1 MYFQGWFVDE
11 RTSNDAGIDAF
22 SNALLAAINLTDKFR
37 WPINQYS
44 FQSIHE
50 NVSVCIHLLIKCFE

>member
-1 MYFQGWFVDE
+1 MDE
-11 RTSNDAGIDAF
+11 KTSNDAGIDAF